1 MKNEQ
6 IAVKGLN
13 EKVDIRIKDLIKDET
28 ILAEMVNKHSTLLR
42 KRQE

>member
-13 EKVDIRIKDLIKDET
+13 EKVDIRIKDLIKDEK
-28 ILAEMVNKHSTLLR
+28 ILAEMFDKHYTLLR